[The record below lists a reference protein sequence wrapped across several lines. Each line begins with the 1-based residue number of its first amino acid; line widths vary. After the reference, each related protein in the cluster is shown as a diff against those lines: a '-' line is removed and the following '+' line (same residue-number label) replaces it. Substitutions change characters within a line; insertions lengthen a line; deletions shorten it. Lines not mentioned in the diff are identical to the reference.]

1 MQIDISRF
9 DNCRLLVVGDLMIDE
24 YLWGEVDRISP
35 EAPVQVVSVK
45 NEDYTLGGSGNVVNN
60 LVALGAQVFVL
71 GVTGTGRDGKLLLN
85 KLNDLGVDT
94 QGVIQERSRPTTK
107 KTRIIAD
114 HQQVLRIDRETQ
126 QKVSV
131 STFRSLTTLAEKII
145 PEVDLVL
152 ISDYGKGVISRSL
165 IADLVKIAKNN
176 NKLTIADPKG
186 LAFEKYSGVSLLTP
200 NSKEASLASGVEITD
215 EKSVATAGNIL
226 MEKSGI
232 ERLLITCGKDGMVLF
247 EPDCE
252 PLKISTKAREVYDV
266 SGAGDT
272 VLAVLGLGMAAGLQ
286 LKEAITLANTAAGLV
301 VGKVGTA
308 TVSKRELLQA
318 LKQTSEDIASKYK
331 SLNEISQLC
340 RKLRKKRKRIVM
352 TNGCFDLL
360 HAGHI
365 RLFSASK
372 QLGDALIVAID
383 DDDSVKRL
391 KGPGRPVIG
400 ATERV
405 RILSALDS
413 VDYVVVFATNELD
426 SVIGAIQPDVLTK
439 GSDYDS
445 AEVLGRK
452 IVENYGGRIELIPIT
467 EDISAA
473 QIINSIK
480 NKC

>member
-1 MQIDISRF
+1 
-9 DNCRLLVVGDLMIDE
+9 
-24 YLWGEVDRISP
+24 
-35 EAPVQVVSVK
+35 
-45 NEDYTLGGSGNVVNN
+45 
-60 LVALGAQVFVL
+60 
-71 GVTGTGRDGKLLLN
+71 
-85 KLNDLGVDT
+85 
-94 QGVIQERSRPTTK
+94 
-107 KTRIIAD
+107 
-114 HQQVLRIDRETQ
+114 
-126 QKVSV
+126 
-131 STFRSLTTLAEKII
+131 
-145 PEVDLVL
+145 
-152 ISDYGKGVISRSL
+152 
-165 IADLVKIAKNN
+165 
-176 NKLTIADPKG
+176 
-186 LAFEKYSGVSLLTP
+186 
-200 NSKEASLASGVEITD
+200 
-215 EKSVATAGNIL
+215 
-226 MEKSGI
+226 
-232 ERLLITCGKDGMVLF
+232 MVLF
-247 EPDCE
+247 KPDCE

-301 VGKVGTA
+301 VAKVGTA

-318 LKQTSEDIASKYK
+318 LKQTSEDIASKNK

-340 RKLRKKRKRIVM
+340 RKLRKNRKRIVM

-405 RILSALDS
+405 QILSALDS
-413 VDYVVVFATNELD
+413 VDYVVVFATNELN

-439 GSDYDS
+439 GNDYDS
-445 AEVLGRK
+445 VKVLGRK
-452 IVENYGGRIELIPIT
+452 IVEDYGGRIELIPIT
-467 EDISAA
+467 EEISAA